1 MNNMLKRALEQDMR
15 KKQASGYVA
24 RSVAPGVASRLG
36 AQGASQSKVVTPE
49 RGANVNMQVPT
60 GQPVVPTSIPN
71 GLAVE
76 ESVTVHID
84 LTGQGNTLTKE
95 RIILFDEG
103 NYFSAANGIAS
114 KYPAGTVYIGSP
126 SNNRYPSW
134 VGGLCG
140 WTYLFAGIKMDIAAT
155 AGAAASAQL
164 QFQEKMNY
172 HVLNTRDQISSELE
186 VSNFNDPGNFD
197 RDVRVIP
204 LTDRKARFD
213 RETALEFYAYH
224 GLHII
229 LTFWMIGRARD

>member
-1 MNNMLKRALEQDMR
+1 MLKRALEQDMR

-114 KYPAGTVYIGSP
+114 KYPAGT
-126 SNNRYPSW
+126 
-134 VGGLCG
+134 
-140 WTYLFAGIKMDIAAT
+140 
-155 AGAAASAQL
+155 GAAASAQL